1 MEVQGDRVES
11 GQAGDFTILA
21 RDASSGARRARLQ
34 TAHGP
39 VETPAFMPVGTRG
52 AIKGVEPWEVGGMGY
67 SMILA
72 NAYHLHCRPGEDTVE
87 ALGGLHRFM
96 GWEGGAILTDSGGYQ
111 VFSLADIRRIRPD
124 GVEFQSPYDGAL
136 SFLGPVRAMA
146 IQRKLGSDIAM
157 VFDECAPYPC
167 EREYACQS
175 VRRTLEW
182 AALCREQPRAPGQL
196 VFGIVQGGEWAD
208 LREHCASELTK
219 LGFDG
224 YAVGGVSVG
233 EPEPVLLRGIEDG
246 VRALPEDRPRYLMG
260 VGRLSQMIEAVARGV
275 DLFDC
280 VMPTRTARNGT
291 VLTREGRIVLKAAA
305 LRLDDRPIEAGCGC
319 PACRRYSRGYLRH
332 LMNVNEM
339 LGGRLL
345 TLHNLHVYAGWM
357 QEMRDAIESGRFEE
371 FRRAFHR
378 DWMPGAATGKDTEE
392 GAGT

>member
-1 MEVQGDRVES
+1 MQPQQEIDQKVLP
-11 GQAGDFTILA
+11 GDFRILA
-21 RDASSGARRARLQ
+21 RDPLSRARRGRLQ

-52 AIKGVEPWEVGGMGY
+52 AIKAVEPEEVAAMGY
-67 SMILA
+67 RTILS
-72 NAYHLHCRPGEDTVE
+72 NAYHLHCRPGEDVVE
-87 ALGGLHRFM
+87 SLGGLHRFM
-96 GWEGGAILTDSGGYQ
+96 GWGGSLLTDSGGYQ
-111 VFSLADIRRIRPD
+111 VFSLSKIRKIQPD
-124 GVEFQSPYDGAL
+124 GVTFQSPYDGAW
-136 SFLGPVRAMA
+136 SFLGPVEAMA

-157 VFDECAPYPC
+157 VFDECVPYPC
-167 EREYACQS
+167 ERDYACQS
-175 VRRTLEW
+175 VKRTLEW

-196 VFGIVQGGEWAD
+196 VFGIVQGGEWRD
-208 LREHCASELTK
+208 LREQCASALTEI
-219 LGFDG
+219 GFDG

-233 EPEPVLLRGIEDG
+233 EPEPVLLRGVEDG
-246 VRALPEDRPRYLMG
+246 VCALPESRPRYLMG
-260 VGRLSQMIEAVARGV
+260 VGRLSQMVEAVARGV

-291 VLTREGRIVLKAAA
+291 ALTRTGRLVIKAAA
-305 LRLDDRPIEAGCGC
+305 FRLDDRPIEPGCGC
-319 PACRRYSRGYLRH
+319 PTCQRFSRGYVRH
-332 LMNVNEM
+332 LMSVSEM